1 MLIPS
6 HHDIRCKDGFYDGEC
21 CCNCIHRYLIVDDNT
36 GFPMGYVCATPIM
49 GGELSFI
56 SYEGHGLCECHENIN
71 LTGNINATEILG

>member
-1 MLIPS
+1 
-6 HHDIRCKDGFYDGEC
+6 
-21 CCNCIHRYLIVDDNT
+21 
-36 GFPMGYVCATPIM
+36 MGYVCATPIM